1 MYKKGWCTCK
11 IVFFLLIYTQCL
23 FAILSWRRR
32 LRCPVLPLKVSLAVM
47 RELKKYLLKDTVQ
60 PYCAGACAT
69 PKLVS
74 FEGFNCRALAW
85 ENRRWRVSIQTE
97 FPRGTTKQKHY
108 PARPDLGSNAS
119 FFGISALVRRDT
131 SAVFSGYRDSCFDS
145 NYSDEHPRLFH
156 MGAGV

>member
-85 ENRRWRVSIQTE
+85 ENRWWRVSIQTE
-97 FPRGTTKQKHY
+97 FPHGTTKQKHY
-108 PARPDLGSNAS
+108 PARPDLRSNAS
-119 FFGISALVRRDT
+119 LFGICALVRRDS
-131 SAVFSGYRDSCFDS
+131 SAVFSGYRDPCFDS
-145 NYSDEHPRLFH
+145 NFFDEHPRLFH